1 MILLKWRKNIK
12 TLDEPSFVSYKV
24 IGKLFG
30 IDGSSVRRLIKDRI
44 DGKKRTI
51 KPFFYFSIG
60 KEEGIF
66 KNRRF
71 GMRYLTE
78 EHKAFL
84 RDPETL
90 HNWISLTLKE
100 RCVMFHR

>member
-1 MILLKWRKNIK
+1 MIK

-30 IDGSSVRRLIKDRI
+30 IDGSSVRRLVKDRI

-51 KPFFYFSIG
+51 KPFFYFSMG

-66 KNRRF
+66 KN
-71 GMRYLTE
+71 
-78 EHKAFL
+78 
-84 RDPETL
+84 
-90 HNWISLTLKE
+90 
-100 RCVMFHR
+100 